1 MANRMSR
8 LLPILS
14 SVLSTLCVI
23 GLVLLFTVFQGN
35 RAFALALAV
44 LAVVTLVLIFFTY
57 RQFKKED

>member
-14 SVLSTLCVI
+14 GVLSTLCVI

>member
-14 SVLSTLCVI
+14 GVLSTLCVI

-57 RQFKKED
+57 RQLKKEN

>member
-1 MANRMSR
+1 MSR
-8 LLPILS
+8 LLPVLS

-23 GLVLLFTVFQGN
+23 GLVLLFTAFQGN
-35 RAFALALAV
+35 RAFALALAA

>member
-1 MANRMSR
+1 MASRMSR

-35 RAFALALAV
+35 RAFALALAA
-44 LAVVTLVLIFFTY
+44 LAVITLVLIFFTY
-57 RQFKKED
+57 RQLKKEN